1 MDNDFASSI
10 VDDLI
15 RRQNEQNNEIYMTRE
30 MYMQFT
36 RPLVRSLYA
45 RIYEAPKPEM
55 KANWKKEGF

>member
-10 VDDLI
+10 VEELI
-15 RRQNEQNNEIYMTRE
+15 RRQNEHQNEIYLTRE

-36 RPLVRSLYA
+36 RPLVRSLYT
-45 RIYEAPKPEM
+45 RIYEPPKSDA